1 MLISQWNST
10 HPSWSKLLQIV
21 DDLKQTDWFTFK
33 ADWHLSSH
41 ILVASDADEIMGF
54 LYFVMQEIGIE
65 EDHAVVTFAGQN
77 LVEAKVIAFG
87 VVPNYRR
94 HGIGR
99 ELQLAAMALATK
111 LGCYQMRSHSGGDS
125 LANHQLKLALGFSVY
140 PILRGDDTAGVYF
153 LKTLSHTPSNKNLL

>member
-1 MLISQWNST
+1 MLISQWDPT
-10 HPSWSKLLQIV
+10 RPSWSKLLQIV
-21 DDLKQTDWFTFK
+21 NDLKQTAWFTFK

-54 LYFVMQEIGIE
+54 LYFVTQEIGIE
-65 EDHAVVTFAGQN
+65 EDHAVVAFAGQN

-94 HGIGR
+94 QGIGR
-99 ELQLAAMALATK
+99 ELQLAAMALATE
-111 LGCYQMRSHSGGDS
+111 LGCYQMRSHSGSDS
-125 LANHQLKLALGFSVY
+125 LANHQLKLALGFSVH

-153 LKTLSHTPSNKNLL
+153 LKTLSPTLTNKNLP